1 MEWLVIIAGF
11 AFVATLAYSVYALDH
26 HKIEKHQY
34 TICYTQHLVLVLRY
48 NDRLKHIAFDNLERC
63 PLCNIGR

>member
-26 HKIEKHQY
+26 HKVEKHQQGAF
-34 TICYTQHLVLVLRY
+34 TLVVP
-48 NDRLKHIAFDNLERC
+48 NA
-63 PLCNIGR
+63 P